1 MTWRGD
7 SRPPTAHR
15 SASCWCHS
23 AGSDECRCL
32 KAAVPSSIEAGLKL
46 SGSGRWAKNERKN
59 HRNGKRTKRALP
71 SRKCGNRQS
80 QHMSK
85 APNSGP
91 FWNLLVPRA
100 RARRGLQLAYNDQRC
115 GAKIS
120 RPLSL
125 ANLGACCRKASPFG
139 RASARPKCLANQ
151 ANFASARRATD
162 SLLEAVA
169 RTAIGARQTAPA
181 PDKETQSRES
191 RRPRRR

>member
-71 SRKCGNRQS
+71 SRKCGNRQW

-100 RARRGLQLAYNDQRC
+100 RKTRLKTCLQRPALRCQNQSPSIPGESGGLLP
-115 GAKIS
+115 K
-120 RPLSL
+120 SL
-125 ANLGACCRKASPFG
+125 AIRACFCEAEVPGQPSQFRVRSP
-139 RASARPKCLANQ
+139 RNR
-151 ANFASARRATD
+151 
-162 SLLEAVA
+162 
-169 RTAIGARQTAPA
+169 
-181 PDKETQSRES
+181 
-191 RRPRRR
+191 

>member
-46 SGSGRWAKNERKN
+46 SGSGRWAKNERKITQWQA
-59 HRNGKRTKRALP
+59 HKARSSEPQVWQPA
-71 SRKCGNRQS
+71 S

-100 RARRGLQLAYNDQRC
+100 RKTRLTTCLQRPALRCQNQSPSIPGESGGLLP
-115 GAKIS
+115 K
-120 RPLSL
+120 SL
-125 ANLGACCRKASPFG
+125 AIRACFCEAEVPGQPSQFRVRSP
-139 RASARPKCLANQ
+139 RNR
-151 ANFASARRATD
+151 
-162 SLLEAVA
+162 
-169 RTAIGARQTAPA
+169 
-181 PDKETQSRES
+181 
-191 RRPRRR
+191 